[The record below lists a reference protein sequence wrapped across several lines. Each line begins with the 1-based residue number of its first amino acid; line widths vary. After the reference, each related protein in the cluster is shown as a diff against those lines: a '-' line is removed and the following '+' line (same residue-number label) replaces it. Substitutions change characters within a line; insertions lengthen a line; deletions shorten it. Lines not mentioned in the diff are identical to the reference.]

1 MIDSKNPLST
11 PTPMW
16 QAVIDPAAVPETSM
30 LPPSDTPAMVGDDLM
45 QRAVGGAHATIDR
58 LADGVAPAV
67 HKLGERVA
75 SAEDTLQAQTD
86 LIREKRDQWSESMR
100 TAVRSRPLAYLAG
113 ALALGALIARITR

>member
-45 QRAVGGAHATIDR
+45 QRAVDGAHATIDR

-75 SAEDTLQAQTD
+75 SAEDALQAQTD

-100 TAVRSRPLAYLAG
+100 AAVRNRPLAYLAG

>member
-45 QRAVGGAHATIDR
+45 QRAVDGAHATIDR

-75 SAEDTLQAQTD
+75 SAEGALQAQTD

>member
-30 LPPSDTPAMVGDDLM
+30 LPPGDTPAMVGDDLM
-45 QRAVGGAHATIDR
+45 QRAVDGAHATIDR

-75 SAEDTLQAQTD
+75 SAEDALQAQTD

-100 TAVRSRPLAYLAG
+100 TAVRGRPLAYLAG

>member
-16 QAVIDPAAVPETSM
+16 QAVIDPAAAPETSM
-30 LPPSDTPAMVGDDLM
+30 LPPGDTPAMVGDDLM
-45 QRAVGGAHATIDR
+45 QRAVDGAHATIDR

-75 SAEDTLQAQTD
+75 SAEDALQAQTD

-100 TAVRSRPLAYLAG
+100 TAVRGRPLAYLAG

>member
-1 MIDSKNPLST
+1 MIDSKNSLST

-45 QRAVGGAHATIDR
+45 QRAVDGAHATIDR

-75 SAEDTLQAQTD
+75 SAEDALQAQTD